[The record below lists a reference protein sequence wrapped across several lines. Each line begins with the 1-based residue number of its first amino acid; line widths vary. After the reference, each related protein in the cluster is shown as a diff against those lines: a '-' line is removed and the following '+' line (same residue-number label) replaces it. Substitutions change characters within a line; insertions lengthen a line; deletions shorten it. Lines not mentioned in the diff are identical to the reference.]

1 MNCGSF
7 WLNTPTTEG
16 VVLHAV
22 NSHARRRP
30 LRHRPSYST
39 VAGALLTYVHRTM
52 WPWAALVLVALYPRP
67 AAADTV
73 AAASYSY
80 IVHMDKSAMPGVF
93 SSHQRWYEST
103 LAAAAPGADMFY
115 VYDHATHGFA
125 ARLSADG
132 LDRLRRSPGFVS
144 CYRDDARAVRDT
156 THTPEFLGLGV
167 GAAGGIWEASEYGE
181 NMIIGVVDTGVW
193 PESAS
198 FRDDGLPPVPAR
210 WKGFCESGPAFD
222 AAKACNR
229 KLVGARK
236 YNKGLIANSNVTIAV
251 DSPRDSEGHGTHTSS
266 TAAGSPVAGAS
277 FFGYGRGVA
286 RGMAPRARVAVYKA
300 LWEDDAYASDVLAAM
315 DQAIADGV
323 DVLSLSLGFNGR
335 QLYEDPVA
343 IGAFAAMQRGVFV
356 STSAG
361 NDGPDPGYLRN
372 GSPWV
377 LTVAAGT
384 VDREFSAIVRLG
396 DGTTLVGES
405 LYAGTPHG
413 LGNARI
419 VFLGLCDN
427 DTVLAA
433 NRGKVVVCDVPYI
446 DALTPAI
453 SAVKAAKVRAGLF
466 LSNDTLR
473 ELYENFPF
481 PGVILKPR
489 GAPALLHYIQRSRAP
504 KASIKFAVTVLD
516 TKPAPQVATYS
527 SRGPSRSCPTVL
539 KPDLLAPGSLIL
551 ASWAENASVT
561 DAGTQSPLFSK
572 FNVISGTSM
581 SCPHAS
587 GVAALLKAVHPEWS
601 PAAVRSAMMTTASAA
616 DNTLAPIKDRAD
628 GIEYAASPL
637 AMGSG
642 HMDPN
647 RSLDPG
653 LVYDAGP
660 DNYIKLMCA
669 MNFTAAQIKTVVQSS
684 GPVDCAGATLDLN
697 YPSFIA
703 FFDYNG
709 GEKTFARTVTNAG
722 DGPVRYNAT
731 VEGLDGVKV
740 NVVPNRLVFDA
751 SPGRT
756 PMDTTSFFHRCLL
769 RPPSRRSAFCIENNN
784 SSGWPMSLVV

>member
-1 MNCGSF
+1 
-7 WLNTPTTEG
+7 
-16 VVLHAV
+16 
-22 NSHARRRP
+22 
-30 LRHRPSYST
+30 
-39 VAGALLTYVHRTM
+39 
-52 WPWAALVLVALYPRP
+52 
-67 AAADTV
+67 
-73 AAASYSY
+73 
-80 IVHMDKSAMPGVF
+80 
-93 SSHQRWYEST
+93 
-103 LAAAAPGADMFY
+103 
-115 VYDHATHGFA
+115 
-125 ARLSADG
+125 
-132 LDRLRRSPGFVS
+132 
-144 CYRDDARAVRDT
+144 
-156 THTPEFLGLGV
+156 
-167 GAAGGIWEASEYGE
+167 
-181 NMIIGVVDTGVW
+181 
-193 PESAS
+193 
-198 FRDDGLPPVPAR
+198 
-210 WKGFCESGPAFD
+210 
-222 AAKACNR
+222 
-229 KLVGARK
+229 
-236 YNKGLIANSNVTIAV
+236 
-251 DSPRDSEGHGTHTSS
+251 
-266 TAAGSPVAGAS
+266 
-277 FFGYGRGVA
+277 
-286 RGMAPRARVAVYKA
+286 MAPRARMAVYKA
-300 LWEDDAYASDVLAAM
+300 LWEDHAYASDILAAM

-372 GSPWV
+372 GVPWV

-384 VDREFSAIVRLG
+384 VDREFSAVVRLG

-405 LYAGTPHG
+405 LYAGTPHSFG
-413 LGNARI
+413 DARL

-427 DTVLAA
+427 DTALAA

-466 LSNDTLR
+466 LSNDTSR
-473 ELYENFPF
+473 ELYEDFPF

-504 KASIKFAVTVLD
+504 KASIKFAVTVVD

-551 ASWAENASVT
+551 ASWAENASVAN
-561 DAGTQSPLFSK
+561 AGTRSLFGK

-601 PAAVRSAMMTTASAA
+601 PAAVRSAMMTTASAV

-642 HMDPN
+642 HIDPN
-647 RSLDPG
+647 RSLHPG
-653 LVYDAGP
+653 LVYHAGP
-660 DNYIKLMCA
+660 DDYIKLMCA
-669 MNFTAAQIKTVVQSS
+669 MNFTTAQIKTVAQSS
-684 GPVDCAGATLDLN
+684 GPVECTGAALDLN

-703 FFDYNG
+703 FFDHNG
-709 GEKTFARTVTNAG
+709 GEKTFARAVTNVG
-722 DGPVRYNAT
+722 DGPARYNAT

-740 NVVPNRLVFDA
+740 SVVPKTLVFGGKHEKQRYTIVIRVGDSQIIPEEVLYGSLTWVDDTGKYTVRSPIVVA
-751 SPGRT
+751 S
-756 PMDTTSFFHRCLL
+756 TSLS
-769 RPPSRRSAFCIENNN
+769 RP
-784 SSGWPMSLVV
+784 